1 MCERVAEFAVVVGPG
16 TVRLERLLPGPV
28 GRVWA
33 YLTDPALRAT
43 WLAGGPMELRVGGLV
58 DLVYDHALISSEGP
72 KTRLILTRQRL
83 ASDGDVIDAATGWHA
98 HVDILEDRVSGR
110 TPRLFWAT
118 HERLEEDYR
127 RRLPPQ
133 LAF

>member
-1 MCERVAEFAVVVGPG
+1 MREGVTGFAVVVGPG
-16 TVRLERLLPGPV
+16 TVRLERLLPG
-28 GRVWA
+28 
-33 YLTDPALRAT
+33 
-43 WLAGGPMELRVGGLV
+43 
-58 DLVYDHALISSEGP
+58 
-72 KTRLILTRQRL
+72 